1 MGAPLGITWPFAQTS
16 LGQARALDTSV
27 STATGG
33 FIVAVLNKEHDR
45 EAFDC
50 GQPELNT
57 YVRTQARQEM
67 DRGSAVVYVL
77 VPQGSPCEIA
87 GFFTLS
93 SSSVR
98 LSDWPD
104 SVRKKLP
111 RYPLVPVT
119 LIGRLA
125 VSQSHRGHRLGER
138 LLIDA
143 LQRCHAAGRA
153 VGSVAVIVDAKD
165 ADIATFYAQYGFV
178 TFPDQPLRLFLPM
191 KTIGALTES

>member
-1 MGAPLGITWPFAQTS
+1 
-16 LGQARALDTSV
+16 V
-27 STATGG
+27 STATGR
-33 FIVAVLNKEHDR
+33 FIVEVLSKEHDR
-45 EAFDC
+45 KAFDC
-50 GQPELNT
+50 DHSELNA
-57 YVRTQARQEM
+57 YLRTQARQEM
-67 DRGSAVVYVL
+67 DRGSAIVYVL
-77 VPQGSPCEIA
+77 VPQRVPREIA
-87 GFFTLS
+87 GFYTLS

-125 VSQSHRGHRLGER
+125 VSRSHRGHRLGER

-143 LQRCHAAGRA
+143 LQRCLAASRA

-191 KTIGALTES
+191 KTIGTLAES

>member
-1 MGAPLGITWPFAQTS
+1 VL
-16 LGQARALDTSV
+16 
-27 STATGG
+27 TATGG
-33 FIVAVLNKEHDR
+33 FIVEVLSKQHDR

-50 GQPELNT
+50 GHSELNA
-57 YVRTQARQEM
+57 YLRTQARQEM

-77 VPQGSPCEIA
+77 VLQRAPREIA
-87 GFFTLS
+87 GFYTLS

-104 SVRKKLP
+104 AVRKKLP

-125 VSQSHRGHRLGER
+125 VSRSHRGHRLGER

-143 LQRCHAAGRA
+143 LQRCRAASRA

-165 ADIATFYAQYGFV
+165 ADIATFYARHGFV
-178 TFPDQPLRLFLPM
+178 ALPDQPLRLFLPM
-191 KTIGALTES
+191 KTIGALTESSSSA

>member
-1 MGAPLGITWPFAQTS
+1 MGAPVSTTGPFAQTS
-16 LGQARALDTSV
+16 FGDASALDLSV
-27 STATGG
+27 PTVTGG
-33 FIVAVLNKEHDR
+33 FSVEVLRKEHDR

-50 GQPELNT
+50 GHSELNA
-57 YVRTQARQEM
+57 YLRTQARQEM
-67 DRGSAVVYVL
+67 DRGSAIVYVL
-77 VPQGSPCEIA
+77 VPQRAPGEIA
-87 GFFTLS
+87 SFYTLS

-125 VSQSHRGHRLGER
+125 VSRSHRGHRLGER

-143 LQRCHAAGRA
+143 LQRCHAASSV

-165 ADIATFYAQYGFV
+165 ADIAAFYARYGFV
-178 TFPDQPLRLFLPM
+178 AFPDQPLRLFLPM
-191 KTIGALTES
+191 KTIDTLTEL

>member
-1 MGAPLGITWPFAQTS
+1 
-16 LGQARALDTSV
+16 V

-33 FIVAVLNKEHDR
+33 FIVEVLNKEHDR
-45 EAFDC
+45 GAFDC
-50 GQPELNT
+50 GHAELNA
-57 YVRTQARQEM
+57 YLRTQARQEM
-67 DRGSAVVYVL
+67 DRGSAIVYVL
-77 VPQGSPCEIA
+77 VPQHASHEIA
-87 GFFTLS
+87 GFYTLS

-125 VSQSHRGHRLGER
+125 ISHSHRGHRLGER

-143 LQRCHAAGRA
+143 FLRCHAASRT

-165 ADIATFYAQYGFV
+165 ADTATFYARYGFV
-178 TFPDQPLRLFLPM
+178 AFPDQPLRLFLPM
-191 KTIGALTES
+191 KTIGTLTES

>member
-1 MGAPLGITWPFAQTS
+1 MGAPLSISWPLAQTS

-33 FIVAVLNKEHDR
+33 FIVEALNKEHDR
-45 EAFDC
+45 EAFAC
-50 GQPELNT
+50 GHAELNA
-57 YVRTQARQEM
+57 YLRTQARQEM
-67 DRGSAVVYVL
+67 DRGSAVVYVF
-77 VPQGSPCEIA
+77 VPQRAPREIA
-87 GFFTLS
+87 GFYTLS

-104 SVRKKLP
+104 AVRKKLP

-125 VSQSHRGHRLGER
+125 VSQSQRGHRLGER

-143 LQRCHAAGRA
+143 LQRCHAASRA

-165 ADIATFYAQYGFV
+165 ADVAAFYARYGFV

-191 KTIGALTES
+191 KTIGTLT

>member
-1 MGAPLGITWPFAQTS
+1 
-16 LGQARALDTSV
+16 V
-27 STATGG
+27 STGG
-33 FIVAVLNKEHDR
+33 FIVEVLSKEHDR

-50 GQPELNT
+50 GHAELNT
-57 YVRTQARQEM
+57 HLRTRARQEM
-67 DRGSAVVYVL
+67 ERGSAVVYVL
-77 VPQGSPCEIA
+77 VPLRARREIA
-87 GFFTLS
+87 GFSILS

-125 VSQSHRGHRLGER
+125 VSQSYRGHRLGER

-143 LQRCHAAGRA
+143 LQRCHTASRA
-153 VGSVAVIVDAKD
+153 VGAVAVIVDAKD
-165 ADIATFYAQYGFV
+165 ADIATFYARYGFGA
-178 TFPDQPLRLFLPM
+178 FPDQLLRLFLPM
-191 KTIGALTES
+191 KTISTLNES

>member
-1 MGAPLGITWPFAQTS
+1 MGAPLSLSCPLAQTS
-16 LGQARALDTSV
+16 LGQARALDASV

-33 FIVAVLNKEHDR
+33 FIVEVLNKEHDR

-50 GQPELNT
+50 GHSELNA
-57 YVRTQARQEM
+57 YLRTQARQEM

-77 VPQGSPCEIA
+77 APQRAPREIA
-87 GFFTLS
+87 GFYTLS

-98 LSDWPD
+98 LSDWPEA
-104 SVRKKLP
+104 VRKKLP

-125 VSQSHRGHRLGER
+125 VSRSHRGRRLGER

-143 LQRCHAAGRA
+143 LQRCHAASRA
-153 VGSVAVIVDAKD
+153 VGSVAVIVEAKD
-165 ADIATFYAQYGFV
+165 ADVAAFYARYGFV
-178 TFPDQPLRLFLPM
+178 AFPDQPLRLFLPM
-191 KTIGALTES
+191 KTISTLT

>member
-1 MGAPLGITWPFAQTS
+1 MGAPVGTTCPFAQTS
-16 LGQARALDTSV
+16 PGQASALDISV

-33 FIVAVLNKEHDR
+33 FIVEVLGKEHDR

-50 GQPELNT
+50 GHSELNA
-57 YVRTQARQEM
+57 YLRTQARQEM
-67 DRGSAVVYVL
+67 DRGSAIVYVL
-77 VPQGSPCEIA
+77 VPQRAPREIA
-87 GFFTLS
+87 GFYTLS

-119 LIGRLA
+119 VIGRLA
-125 VSQSHRGHRLGER
+125 GSRSHRGHRLGER

-143 LQRCHAAGRA
+143 LQRCHAASRA

-165 ADIATFYAQYGFV
+165 ADIATFYARYGFV
-178 TFPDQPLRLFLPM
+178 AFPDQPLRLFLPM
-191 KTIGALTES
+191 KTIDTLTES

>member
-1 MGAPLGITWPFAQTS
+1 MGAPIGTTCPFAQTS
-16 LGQARALDTSV
+16 PGQANALDVSV
-27 STATGG
+27 STVTGG
-33 FIVAVLNKEHDR
+33 FIVEKLSKEHDR

-50 GQPELNT
+50 GQSELNA
-57 YVRTQARQEM
+57 YLRTQARQEM
-67 DRGSAVVYVL
+67 DRGSAIVYVL
-77 VPQGSPCEIA
+77 VPRRAPGEIA
-87 GFFTLS
+87 GFYTLS

-119 LIGRLA
+119 LLGRLA
-125 VSQSHRGHRLGER
+125 VSRSHRGHRLGER

-143 LQRCHAAGRA
+143 LQRCHAASRV

-165 ADIATFYAQYGFV
+165 TDIASFYARYGFV
-178 TFPDQPLRLFLPM
+178 AFPDQPLRLFLPT
-191 KTIGALTES
+191 KTIDTLTES

>member
-1 MGAPLGITWPFAQTS
+1 MGAPLGITYQFAQTS
-16 LGQARALDTSV
+16 PGEARALDTFV
-27 STATGG
+27 STGTGG
-33 FIVAVLNKEHDR
+33 FIVEVLSKEHDR

-50 GQPELNT
+50 GHSELNA
-57 YVRTQARQEM
+57 YLRTQARQEM
-67 DRGSAVVYVL
+67 DRGSAIVYVL
-77 VPQGSPCEIA
+77 VPQRGPREIA
-87 GFFTLS
+87 GFHTLS

-125 VSQSHRGHRLGER
+125 VSRSHRGHRVGER

-143 LQRCHAAGRA
+143 LQRCHAASSA
-153 VGSVAVIVDAKD
+153 VSSVAVIVDAKD
-165 ADIATFYAQYGFV
+165 ADVATFYARYGFV
-178 TFPDQPLRLFLPM
+178 AFPDQPFRLFLPM
-191 KTIGALTES
+191 KTIGTLTES

>member
-1 MGAPLGITWPFAQTS
+1 
-16 LGQARALDTSV
+16 V

-33 FIVAVLNKEHDR
+33 FIVEVLSKEHDR

-50 GQPELNT
+50 GHAELNA
-57 YVRTQARQEM
+57 YLRTHARQEM

-77 VPQGSPCEIA
+77 VARRAPREVA
-87 GFFTLS
+87 GFYTLS

-98 LSDWPD
+98 LADWPD
-104 SVRKKLP
+104 SVRKRLP

-143 LQRCHAAGRA
+143 LQRCHAASRA

-165 ADIATFYAQYGFV
+165 ADIATFHARYGFV
-178 TFPDQPLRLFLPM
+178 AFPDQPLRLFLPM
-191 KTIGALTES
+191 KTIGTLTES

>member
-1 MGAPLGITWPFAQTS
+1 MGAPFGVTCPFAQTS
-16 LGQARALDTSV
+16 RGQARALDTSV

-33 FIVAVLNKEHDR
+33 FIVEVLSKEHDR
-45 EAFDC
+45 QAFDC
-50 GQPELNT
+50 GHAELDA
-57 YVRTQARQEM
+57 YLRTQARQEM

-77 VPQGSPCEIA
+77 VPQRAPREIA
-87 GFFTLS
+87 GFYTLS

-104 SVRKKLP
+104 PVRKKLP

-125 VSQSHRGHRLGER
+125 VSRSHRGLRLGER

-143 LQRCHAAGRA
+143 FQRCHAASRA

-165 ADIATFYAQYGFV
+165 ADVAAFYARYGFIA
-178 TFPDQPLRLFLPM
+178 FPDQPLRLFLPM
-191 KTIGALTES
+191 KTIGGLTES